1 MKGLGIVNIY
11 DIAKEA
17 GVSIATVSRV
27 LNKRGTVK
35 KETEDRINKILD
47 KYGYQPSAVARGLV
61 TKSMRTIGIITV
73 DMRVVHYAN
82 TVYVLEQRFSQ
93 LGYNVMVCNTGGLL
107 SENLRYLRTMV
118 EKNVDGLVLVGSVFG
133 ELVQSAEAMEYL
145 KRMPVVL
152 ANGSLPLPNAFSV
165 LVDDQYGIRIATQHL
180 LDKGHRKIY
189 YVQDMDTN
197 SAQRKVSGFREAMQ
211 TVGIPADE
219 FILHCEYGL
228 EGGKQLAAQILARK
242 LDCTGI
248 VFGED
253 LTAIGVMKELIRSG
267 IRIPEDIAIIGYNN
281 SEYGRVCTPELTSID
296 NHFEVMG
303 EYSARLMN
311 SLLQKDANP
320 VDITIRPSI
329 VERSSC

>member
-1 MKGLGIVNIY
+1 MNIY

-27 LNKRGTVK
+27 LNKRGAVK

-152 ANGSLPLPNAFSV
+152 ANGSLPLPNALSV
-165 LVDDQYGIRIATQHL
+165 LVDDKYGIRIATQHL

-197 SAQRKVSGFREAMQ
+197 SAYRKVTGFREAMQ
-211 TVGIPADE
+211 AVGISADE
-219 FILHCEYGL
+219 VILRCEYGL
-228 EGGKQLAAQILARK
+228 EGGKHLAEQILADK

-267 IRIPEDIAIIGYNN
+267 VRIPEDIAIIGYNN
-281 SEYGRVCTPELTSID
+281 SEYAKVCTPELTSVD
-296 NHFEVMG
+296 NRFEVMG
-303 EYSARLMN
+303 EYSARLLN
-311 SLLQKDANP
+311 SLLQKNADP
-320 VDITIRPSI
+320 VDVTIRPSI